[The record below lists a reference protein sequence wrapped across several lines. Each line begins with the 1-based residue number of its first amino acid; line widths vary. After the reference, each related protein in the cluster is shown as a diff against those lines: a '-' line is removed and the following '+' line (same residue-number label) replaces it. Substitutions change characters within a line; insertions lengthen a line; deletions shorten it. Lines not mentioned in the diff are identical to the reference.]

1 MPKYYLLAGDTNQ
14 VFIFFS
20 LHKIKMTYFLIP
32 SLNKYNLIYLQSS
45 EWRKHNKNNKFQV
58 VASCEWCRAQLCI
71 LARFFL
77 HHLKPETNNKALIQ
91 KQHSTLT

>member
-1 MPKYYLLAGDTNQ
+1 MEKTQ
-14 VFIFFS
+14 
-20 LHKIKMTYFLIP
+20 
-32 SLNKYNLIYLQSS
+32 
-45 EWRKHNKNNKFQV
+45 KNNKFQV

-91 KQHSTLT
+91 KHHSTLTCHTS